1 MAIPRTLRFMAVALF
16 LLLTGTPERAEARP
30 ACTTSYLLCLNWAL
44 QQGSPTLELGSIECG
59 AGWVGC
65 VARKLRFW

>member
-1 MAIPRTLRFMAVALF
+1 MAIPRTLKFVAVALF
-16 LLLTGTPERAEARP
+16 LLLTGAPSTAEAQRR
-30 ACTTSYLLCLNWAL
+30 CTTRYLLCLNWAL
-44 QQGSPTLELGSIECG
+44 QQGSPTSEMASVECG